1 MASLGHSASRLSIAL
16 LVASCASTNPASPTP
31 PAGAATD
38 DSGAP
43 AGNAAAGDDAS
54 PDGDA
59 VADAA
64 GVCTLTADTSPT
76 STVDVHGC
84 ALLTR
89 DTDSCR
95 AARQAQGLSGVWLEL
110 SCRVALTRTAN
121 AVEAKADGQPDY
133 TSFYFPKAD
142 PCYAPWPAGSPN
154 PNHIE
159 ARTFVIDFPLAPSTT
174 PQAMPLGAVGMAID
188 GVPIFS
194 NVAAPGDDIY
204 LEAQSFD
211 RCGGHPQ
218 MTGQYHFHT
227 EPAAI
232 TQDDANLVG
241 VLRDGYPVYGRKDP
255 DGTYPGNLDAYG
267 GHTSVTAESPTTP
280 VYHYHANLQT
290 STAGASAGDQ
300 AWFLTTGAFR
310 GTPGAC
316 AGCM

>member
-1 MASLGHSASRLSIAL
+1 MASLGQSALRLSVAL
-16 LVASCASTNPASPTP
+16 LVASCASTSPASPTP
-31 PAGAATD
+31 PAGATGD
-38 DSGAP
+38 DSGASSRD
-43 AGNAAAGDDAS
+43 ASAGDASTDA
-54 PDGDA
+54 G
-59 VADAA
+59 AA
-64 GVCTLTADTSPT
+64 GVCTLTADTTPT
-76 STVDVHGC
+76 STVDVQGC

-89 DTDSCR
+89 DTTPCR

-110 SCRVALTRTAN
+110 SCRITLTRTAT

-133 TSFYFPKAD
+133 TSFYFPQTD

-154 PNHIE
+154 PSHIVPHDY
-159 ARTFVIDFPLAPSTT
+159 VIDFPLASSTT

-204 LEAQSFD
+204 LEARSFD

-218 MTGQYHFHT
+218 MQGQYHFHT

-241 VLRDGYPVYGRKDP
+241 VLRDGYPVYGRKDA
-255 DGTYPGNLDAYG
+255 DGTYPTDLDAYG
-267 GHTSVTAESPTTP
+267 GHTAPTAESPTTP
-280 VYHYHANLQT
+280 VYHYHVNLQT
-290 STAGASAGDQ
+290 STAGTSAGDQ
-300 AWFLTTGAFR
+300 AWFLTTGTFR

-316 AGCM
+316 TGCN